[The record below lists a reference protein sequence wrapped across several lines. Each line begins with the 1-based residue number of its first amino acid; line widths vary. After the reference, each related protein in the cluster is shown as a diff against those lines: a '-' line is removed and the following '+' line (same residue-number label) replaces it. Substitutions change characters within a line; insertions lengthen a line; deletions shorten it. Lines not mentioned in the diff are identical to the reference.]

1 MIQSRKL
8 IGIIACAGAVII
20 LVLLIIRS
28 NNAGFSLVAEIPL
41 DHASSSAASAPQALV
56 KKEPIPPPKILFSEI
71 FPNPGGNDTGKE
83 FITLYNAGEYDVDL
97 KDWTIQV
104 LKSGAALRETF
115 VKIGSQ
121 PADITVIRAPARR
134 SSEPQSEGGNM
145 SYIIGFSGNTVVN
158 ANVSRKAALP
168 NSASTYFLIDA
179 DGEVRDEVFVPAM
192 PEGETFQRP

>member
-83 FITLYNAGEYDVDL
+83 FITLYNAGEYDVDM
-97 KDWTIQV
+97 KGWAIQRAV
-104 LKSGAALRETF
+104 TFDGVHETL

-121 PADITVIRAPARR
+121 GADISLIRT
-134 SSEPQSEGGNM
+134 NM
-145 SYIIGFSGNTVVN
+145 SYIIGFSGNTSAEVV
-158 ANVSRKAALP
+158 RKTAIP
-168 NSASTYFLIDA
+168 NSAASFFLVDSEGI
-179 DGEVRDEVFVPAM
+179 VRDQVTVGAL
-192 PEGETFQRP
+192 PEGEIFKQ